1 MAPILFWLCI
11 GSVLYTY
18 IGYPL
23 VLALVARIRP
33 KARPYE
39 PIAPS
44 VTLLIAA
51 YNEEA
56 IIAEKIENSL
66 ALEYPREKLQILVAS
81 AGSDDQTVDVV
92 REYSDQGVELNHG
105 SVRQG
110 KMAAINR
117 AMPQAT
123 GEIIVFS
130 DANNMYASDVLH
142 ELVRP
147 FADPM
152 VGAVSGAKVILGGD
166 GTLGASEGLYWKYE
180 AFIKEQ
186 ETRLGCCV
194 GATGENSAIRRALFE
209 PPPDNVIND
218 DFYMATRVMK
228 RGYCV
233 VYAPN
238 ARSYERVSQS
248 AQDEVVRRS
257 RIVAGRYQAMALA
270 GSLLPLNRPLIIWQ
284 IVSHKFM
291 RLLMPLAMMGALLT
305 NIVAVV
311 CPARSSES
319 SMLHLSSP
327 FNWLILLSQLLFY
340 GLAWIGNRQT
350 ERKGTGGMLLYLPT
364 FLVNSNLA
372 AVVGLYRFLTKSQTP
387 LWQRVQRRPQRGHP
401 VGTDPEESE
410 TDQDG

>member
-11 GSVLYTY
+11 GCVLYTY

-23 VLALVARIRP
+23 ILALVARTRP
-33 KARPYE
+33 KPRPYE
-39 PIAPS
+39 PIVPS

-56 IIAEKIENSL
+56 IIAEKVENSL
-66 ALEYPREKLQILVAS
+66 ALDYPREKLQILVAS
-81 AGSDDQTVDVV
+81 AGSNDQTVDIV
-92 REYSDQGVELNHG
+92 RRYADQGVELNHG

-110 KMAAINR
+110 KMAGINR

-142 ELVRP
+142 ELVKP
-147 FADPM
+147 FADPT
-152 VGAVSGAKVILGGD
+152 VGAVSGAKVILSGD
-166 GTLGASEGLYWKYE
+166 GALGASEGLYWKYE

-194 GATGENSAIRRALFE
+194 GATGENSAIRRDLFE
-209 PPPDNVIND
+209 PPPDHVIND
-218 DFYMATRVMK
+218 DFYMATRVIK
-228 RGYCV
+228 RGYRL
-233 VYAPN
+233 VYVPN

-257 RIVAGRYQAMALA
+257 RIVAGRYQAMAMA
-270 GSLLPLNRPLIIWQ
+270 GRLLPFDRPLIVWQ

-291 RLLMPLAMMGALLT
+291 RMLMPLAMIGALLT

-311 CPARSSES
+311 LPARPSGYSI
-319 SMLHLSSP
+319 LHLSPP
-327 FNWLILLSQLLFY
+327 FGWLVLLSQLLFY

-350 ERKGTGGMLLYLPT
+350 ERAGIGGRLLYLPA

-372 AVVGLYRFLTKSQTP
+372 AVVGLYRFLTKSQTT
-387 LWQRVQRRPQRGHP
+387 LWQRVQRRPQKEQL
-401 VGTDPEESE
+401 VGIDLEESE
-410 TDQDG
+410 TDQGS